1 MNIVIVAGGLGTRF
15 KELSVFPKILL
26 PTKDNDSILNEL
38 LSGFNNNN
46 KFYIVINSKYY
57 DMVHNYIT
65 VNKTK
70 ELLHLGDLQL
80 ISTDKCN
87 GSLNSLASVYELL
100 PKEDVLFVWSDIII
114 PKDALI
120 ENKIDKTTNIVFTC
134 GNSYRYKYDGVTVEE
149 VADCTGN
156 VPGIYYFYSLPNIV
170 DAYNKLVSI
179 KTSNIDLIDFIQQ
192 QICVGHNNYTNIAL
206 NKIIEY
212 KDLDTYKQLL
222 KGHKINLNQTRFF
235 NSITIDKEN
244 NTVTKSAINSDYNH
258 IISDEYKWYTDIEKC
273 IGNGVISPKLLTDTF
288 NGTSF
293 TMEYLKGYIPLH
305 QFISIAS
312 EDDVLKV
319 YANIKQN
326 LHLLESSSISVD
338 NVSFKR
344 DIEKEMKTKVIDR
357 CDKISN
363 MLLNYDKGEL
373 TNILDKVVNTI
384 ITNNT
389 NPVYT
394 VCHGDLNGSNIM
406 VNTST
411 FDVKFIDPRG
421 YFGFSKFY
429 GWPDYEYSKLLYC
442 LYGYDKFNLTP
453 QIYGEDVPEISKYVG
468 LISYL
473 NKDIYKLVV
482 GVIYVALAGYIS
494 QDIMK
499 ANIAYEYGLK
509 LIKEYYG
516 EQ

>member
-38 LSGFNNNN
+38 LSGFNNDN

-57 DMVHNYIT
+57 DMVQNYIM

-80 ISTDKCN
+80 ISTNQCN

-114 PKDALI
+114 PKDASI
-120 ENKIDKTTNIVFTC
+120 ENKINKRTNIVFTC
-134 GNSYRYKYDGVTVEE
+134 GNTYRYKYDGITIKE

-156 VPGIYYFYSLPNIV
+156 VPGIYYFCSLPNLV
-170 DAYNKLVSI
+170 DAYNNLLSI
-179 KTSNIDLIDFIQQ
+179 KTSNVDLIDFIQQ
-192 QICVGHNNYTNIAL
+192 QLNIGYKNIEL
-206 NKIIEY
+206 DTIIEY

-222 KGHKINLNQTRFF
+222 KDHKINLNQTRFF
-235 NSITIDKEN
+235 NSIIIDKEN

-258 IISDEYKWYTDIEKC
+258 IISDEYKWYTDIEKH

-293 TMEYLKGYIPLH
+293 KMEYLNEYIPLH
-305 QFISIAS
+305 QFITNAS
-312 EDDVLKV
+312 ENDVLKV
-319 YANIKQN
+319 YDNIKQN
-326 LHLLESSSISVD
+326 LQLLESSSISVD
-338 NVSFKR
+338 TTSFKQ

-357 CDKISN
+357 CDKISS
-363 MLLNYDKGEL
+363 MLLNYDRTEL
-373 TNILDKVVNTI
+373 TNTLDKVVNTI
-384 ITNNT
+384 IESNT

-394 VCHGDLNGSNIM
+394 ICHGDLNGSNIM

-411 FDVKFIDPRG
+411 LDVKFIDPRG
-421 YFGFSKFY
+421 YFGFTKFY
-429 GWPDYEYSKLLYC
+429 GWSDYEYSKLLYC

-453 QIYGEDVPEISKYVG
+453 QIYGEDEPEISKYSNK
-468 LISYL
+468 ISYL
-473 NKDIYKLVV
+473 NNREYKLIV

-509 LIKEYYG
+509 LINEYYG
-516 EQ
+516 E